1 MIYAI
6 QKKIES
12 KMYQFIDSVDPRE
25 HDAFVKAHP
34 LCDLLQSS
42 AWTKVKS
49 NRDHQIV
56 GLRKRSRL
64 ATSALILIRRLPLGL
79 CMMYI
84 PRGPIMDLTDEEM
97 TRSFFQAL
105 KAWAKKQRCIF
116 IKMDPAVLLRSYP
129 YGTPQPEEDPAA
141 LRCIEN
147 MKQAGAIHHG
157 FPLMISDSVQ
167 PRFSMG
173 VEACDD
179 LDAQLPQSTIRSR
192 NVAIR
197 KQVKVAEASIEELPL
212 FAEVM
217 RSTEN
222 RKHIHLRDE
231 EYFNRLMRAYKEH
244 AHLFLACIDV
254 PAYHASL
261 CQEEEQIR
269 LQLQDPELGRKAAR
283 KLNQRLTQLTQEKAP
298 IAPLLE
304 KYPQECV
311 AAGGLMVGFGKTMEM
326 LYAGMNEDF
335 RTFRPQYL
343 IYCTQFAYAFER
355 GYQYVSM
362 GGVES
367 TLKDGLSVYK
377 ANFNPTVKELIGEFD
392 LPVHPML
399 YRMSMWLLKKRGS

>member
-1 MIYAI
+1 
-6 QKKIES
+6 
-12 KMYQFIDSVDPRE
+12 MYQFIDSVDPRE

-49 NRDHQIV
+49 NWDHQIV

-222 RKHIHLRDE
+222 HKHIHLRDE
-231 EYFNRLMRAYKEH
+231 EYFNRLMCAYKEH
-244 AHLFLACIDV
+244 AHLFLARIDV
-254 PAYHASL
+254 PAYHAGL

-283 KLNQRLTQLTQEKAP
+283 KLNQRLTQLTQEKAS

-304 KYPQECV
+304 KIS
-311 AAGGLMVGFGKTMEM
+311 
-326 LYAGMNEDF
+326 AGMRGGR
-335 RTFRPQYL
+335 RTDDRLRQDDGNAV
-343 IYCTQFAYAFER
+343 CRHER
-355 GYQYVSM
+355 RLLHLPSAASDLLHTVRLCVCPRIS
-362 GGVES
+362 VCV
-367 TLKDGLSVYK
+367 DGRGRRHAEGWPLCLQSK
-377 ANFNPTVKELIGEFD
+377 LQSDRER
-392 LPVHPML
+392 VH
-399 YRMSMWLLKKRGS
+399 RRI

>member
-1 MIYAI
+1 
-6 QKKIES
+6 
-12 KMYQFIDSVDPRE
+12 MYQFIDSVDPRE

-49 NRDHQIV
+49 NWDHQIV

-217 RSTEN
+217 HSTEN

-244 AHLFLACIDV
+244 AHLFLARIDV
-254 PAYHASL
+254 PAYHAGL

-283 KLNQRLTQLTQEKAP
+283 KLNQRLTQLTQEKAS

-304 KYPQECV
+304 KIS
-311 AAGGLMVGFGKTMEM
+311 
-326 LYAGMNEDF
+326 AGMRGGR
-335 RTFRPQYL
+335 RTDGRLRQDDGNAV
-343 IYCTQFAYAFER
+343 CRHER
-355 GYQYVSM
+355 RLLHLPSAASDLLHTVRLCVCPRIS
-362 GGVES
+362 VCV
-367 TLKDGLSVYK
+367 DG
-377 ANFNPTVKELIGEFD
+377 
-392 LPVHPML
+392 
-399 YRMSMWLLKKRGS
+399 RGRRHAEGWPLCLQSKLQSDRERAHRRI

>member
-1 MIYAI
+1 
-6 QKKIES
+6 
-12 KMYQFIDSVDPRE
+12 MYQFIDSVDPRE

-49 NRDHQIV
+49 NWDHQIV

-173 VEACDD
+173 VEACYD

-217 RSTEN
+217 HSTEN

-244 AHLFLACIDV
+244 AHLFLARIDV
-254 PAYHASL
+254 PAYHAGL

-283 KLNQRLTQLTQEKAP
+283 KLNQRLTQLTQEKAS

-304 KYPQECV
+304 KIS
-311 AAGGLMVGFGKTMEM
+311 
-326 LYAGMNEDF
+326 AGMRGGR
-335 RTFRPQYL
+335 RTDGRLRQDDGNAV
-343 IYCTQFAYAFER
+343 CRHER
-355 GYQYVSM
+355 RLLHLPSAASDLLHTVRLCVCPRIS
-362 GGVES
+362 VCV
-367 TLKDGLSVYK
+367 DG
-377 ANFNPTVKELIGEFD
+377 
-392 LPVHPML
+392 
-399 YRMSMWLLKKRGS
+399 RGRRHAEGWPLCLQSKLQSDREGAHRRI

>member
-1 MIYAI
+1 
-6 QKKIES
+6 
-12 KMYQFIDSVDPRE
+12 MYQFIDSVDPRE

-49 NRDHQIV
+49 NWDHQIV

-147 MKQAGAIHHG
+147 MKQAGAIRHG

-217 RSTEN
+217 HSTEN

-244 AHLFLACIDV
+244 AHLFLARIDV
-254 PAYHASL
+254 PAYHAGL

-283 KLNQRLTQLTQEKAP
+283 KLNQRLTQLTQEKAS

-304 KYPQECV
+304 KIS
-311 AAGGLMVGFGKTMEM
+311 
-326 LYAGMNEDF
+326 AGMRGGR
-335 RTFRPQYL
+335 RTDGRLRQDDGNAV
-343 IYCTQFAYAFER
+343 CRHER
-355 GYQYVSM
+355 RLLHLPSAASDLLHTVRLCVCPRIS
-362 GGVES
+362 VCV
-367 TLKDGLSVYK
+367 DG
-377 ANFNPTVKELIGEFD
+377 
-392 LPVHPML
+392 
-399 YRMSMWLLKKRGS
+399 RGRRHAEGWPLCLQSKLQSDREGAHRRI

>member
-1 MIYAI
+1 
-6 QKKIES
+6 
-12 KMYQFIDSVDPRE
+12 MYQFIDSVDPRE

-49 NRDHQIV
+49 NWDHQIV

-217 RSTEN
+217 HSTEN

-244 AHLFLACIDV
+244 AHLFLARIDV
-254 PAYHASL
+254 PAYHAGL

-283 KLNQRLTQLTQEKAP
+283 KLNQRLTQLTQEKAS

-304 KYPQECV
+304 KIS
-311 AAGGLMVGFGKTMEM
+311 
-326 LYAGMNEDF
+326 AGMRGGR
-335 RTFRPQYL
+335 RTDGRLRQDDGNAV
-343 IYCTQFAYAFER
+343 CRHER
-355 GYQYVSM
+355 RLLHLPSAASDLLHTVRLCVCPRIS
-362 GGVES
+362 VCV
-367 TLKDGLSVYK
+367 DG
-377 ANFNPTVKELIGEFD
+377 
-392 LPVHPML
+392 
-399 YRMSMWLLKKRGS
+399 RGRRHAEGWPLCLQSKLQSDREGAHRRI